1 MYRGSA
7 GHRFAASYNGRL
19 DLAPAPHPGPAVKKN
34 VQTRYD
40 VSTDRTDA
48 PPIRCRAGPGAPP
61 RYHEGGLRGSGERA
75 QAAHDAGGPSAL
87 SPGRAAPGDRF
98 QGDAVSSPSELTASP
113 SFSACFHCGLPVPD
127 GACYPVQFEGE
138 TKAACCRGCQAVAQ
152 TIIDSGQGA
161 YYHHRTALPATPQQ
175 AEAELAQLGLY
186 DLPEIQESFV
196 RVEAENVR
204 EAALILENIVC
215 AACIWLNERH
225 IAALPGVLSVEI
237 NYATRRARVRW
248 DASRIQLSAI
258 LKAVSDIGYI
268 AHPFD
273 PGRSDDI
280 HRRERN
286 TAIKR
291 LAIAGLGMM
300 QVMMYALP
308 TYTATDMTDDIR
320 LMMRWASLILTIP
333 VVFYSAWPFFIG
345 AWRDLA
351 RRLLGMDVPVALGIG
366 TAFVASVYSTFSGHG
381 EVYYDSVTMFVFLLL
396 TGRFLEMNARRR
408 AGAAVE
414 ELVKLIPAA
423 TTRLPRWPARDEEQ
437 VPAARLAV
445 GDHVLVRP
453 GETLPADGTVVDG
466 ESAVSEALLTGES
479 LPVTKTAG
487 AKVVGG
493 SLNQSS
499 PLVVRVDRVGADTRL
514 ASIVRLLDRAQS
526 EKPRIGQLADRAA
539 AWFVGL
545 LLVTTFFIGLAW
557 YHIDA
562 SRALWIV
569 VSVLVVTCPCALGLA
584 TPAALTTGTGR
595 LTRLGLLTTRGHALE
610 TLARATDL
618 VFDKTGTLTLG
629 RLSVRRVVPLNGRS
643 EEEVRALAASL
654 EAGSEHPIARAIRE
668 AAGAVLAASDIRNTP
683 GRGVE
688 GVIDGRAYRLGTPRF
703 AAGSDT
709 PPPPPDA
716 DGGESWVALSENGAL
731 IAWIALADALRP
743 DAAAALTALRKQGLR
758 LHLLSGDAA
767 PAVEAVARQLGID
780 NWRAGALPEDK
791 LAYVKTLQDEGR
803 IVAMVGDGINDAPVL
818 AGAQVS
824 IAMGEGADV
833 AQAAADMV
841 MLGSRLGTLAEG
853 IALARKTQQ
862 IIRQNLAWA
871 LGYNL
876 IAIPAAAL
884 GHVTPWLAGIG
895 MSASSL
901 LVVLNALRLS
911 DYGQAPEAR
920 PAAGP
925 AYLADR

>member
-1 MYRGSA
+1 MS
-7 GHRFAASYNGRL
+7 
-19 DLAPAPHPGPAVKKN
+19 GP
-34 VQTRYD
+34 
-40 VSTDRTDA
+40 TDA
-48 PPIRCRAGPGAPP
+48 P
-61 RYHEGGLRGSGERA
+61 
-75 QAAHDAGGPSAL
+75 
-87 SPGRAAPGDRF
+87 
-98 QGDAVSSPSELTASP
+98 
-113 SFSACFHCGLPVPD
+113 SFLACFHCGLPVPD
-127 GACYPVQFEGE
+127 GARYPIQFDDK
-138 TKAACCRGCQAVAQ
+138 TQQACCRGCQAVAQ

-161 YYHHRTALPATPQQ
+161 YYTHRTALPATPRE

-196 RVEAENVR
+196 RVEADNIR

-248 DASRIQLSAI
+248 DNSRIQLSAV

-280 HRRERN
+280 YKRERN

-308 TYTATDMTDDIR
+308 SYTATDMTDDIR
-320 LMMRWASLILTIP
+320 LLMRWASLVLTIP
-333 VVFYSAWPFFIG
+333 VVLYSAWPFFIG
-345 AWRDLA
+345 AWRDLK
-351 RRLLGMDVPVALGIG
+351 RSTLGMDVPVALGVG
-366 TAFVASVYSTFSGHG
+366 TAFIASVYATFFGHG
-381 EVYYDSVTMFVFLLL
+381 EVYYDSVTMFIFLLL

-423 TTRLPRWPARDEEQ
+423 TTRLPNWPLRDEEQ
-437 VPAARLAV
+437 VPVARLVV

-453 GETLPADGTVVDG
+453 GETLPADGRVIDG
-466 ESAVSEALLTGES
+466 DSAVSEAMLTGES
-479 LPVTKTAG
+479 QPVSKTIHS
-487 AKVVGG
+487 KVVGG
-493 SLNQSS
+493 SLNQAS
-499 PLVVRVDRVGADTRL
+499 PLVVQVEKLGADTRL

-545 LLVTTFFIGLAW
+545 LLLITVLVGVVW
-557 YHIDA
+557 YVIDP
-562 SRALWIV
+562 SKVLWIV
-569 VSVLVVTCPCALGLA
+569 VSILVVTCPCALGLA
-584 TPAALTTGTGR
+584 TPAALTTATGR

-618 VFDKTGTLTLG
+618 VFDKTGTLTQG
-629 RLSVRRVVPLNGRS
+629 RLSVRRVITLNGHT
-643 EEEVRALAASL
+643 EDEVSDIAAAL
-654 EAGSEHPIARAIRE
+654 EAGSEHPIARALRE
-668 AAGAVLAASDIRNTP
+668 AATPARSASQIRNTP

-688 GVIDGRAYRLGTPRF
+688 GTIGDQTYRLGSPRF
-703 AAGSDT
+703 AAPAHTLPEAAEG
-709 PPPPPDA
+709 A
-716 DGGESWVALSENGAL
+716 SWIALAAGDAL
-731 IAWIALADALRP
+731 IAWFALADTPRA
-743 DAAAALTALRKQGLR
+743 DAPAALAALSAQGLH
-758 LHLLSGDAA
+758 LHLLSGDAEG
-767 PAVEAVARQLGID
+767 AVKATAQQLGIAD
-780 NWRAGALPEDK
+780 WHAGALPEDK
-791 LAYVKTLQDEGR
+791 LAYVKALQKQGR

-841 MLGSRLGTLAEG
+841 MLGSRLGTLADG
-853 IALARKTQQ
+853 VALARKTQL
-862 IIRQNLAWA
+862 IIRQNLGWA

-876 IAIPAAAL
+876 IAIPAAAF
-884 GHVTPWLAGIG
+884 GYVTPWLAGIG
-895 MSASSL
+895 MSVSSL

-911 DYGQAPEAR
+911 DYKPTPHKASGLGARGQGSGDERPKAASLFPES
-920 PAAGP
+920 
-925 AYLADR
+925 

>member
-1 MYRGSA
+1 MST
-7 GHRFAASYNGRL
+7 S
-19 DLAPAPHPGPAVKKN
+19 PGL
-34 VQTRYD
+34 
-40 VSTDRTDA
+40 TDA
-48 PPIRCRAGPGAPP
+48 P
-61 RYHEGGLRGSGERA
+61 
-75 QAAHDAGGPSAL
+75 
-87 SPGRAAPGDRF
+87 
-98 QGDAVSSPSELTASP
+98 
-113 SFSACFHCGLPVPD
+113 SFSGCFHCGLPVPD
-127 GACYPVQFEGE
+127 GAHYPIQFKGE
-138 TKAACCRGCQAVAQ
+138 TKQTCCRGCQAVAQ

-161 YYHHRTALPATPQQ
+161 YYTHRTVLPATPQQ

-196 RVEAENVR
+196 RTETEHIR

-225 IAALPGVLSVEI
+225 IAGLPGVLSVEI

-248 DASRIQLSAI
+248 DNSRIQLSAI

-320 LMMRWASLILTIP
+320 LLMSWASLVLTIP
-333 VVFYSAWPFFIG
+333 VVGYSAWPFFIG
-345 AWRDLA
+345 AWRDFK
-351 RRLLGMDVPVALGIG
+351 RRMLGMDVPVALGVG

-423 TTRLPRWPARDEEQ
+423 TTRLPHWPARDEEQ
-437 VPAARLAV
+437 VPVARLAV

-453 GETLPADGTVVDG
+453 GETLPADGEVLEGD
-466 ESAVSEALLTGES
+466 SAVSEAMLTGES
-479 LPVTKTAG
+479 LPVSKTVHS
-487 AKVVGG
+487 KVVGG
-493 SLNQSS
+493 SLNQAS
-499 PLVVRVDRVGADTRL
+499 PLVVRVDKLGADTRL

-526 EKPRIGQLADRAA
+526 EKPRIGKLADRAA

-545 LLVTTFFIGLAW
+545 LLVITVLVGLAW
-557 YHIDA
+557 TVIDP
-562 SRALWIV
+562 SRTLWIV
-569 VSVLVVTCPCALGLA
+569 VSILVVTCPCALGLA

-618 VFDKTGTLTLG
+618 VFDKTGTLTHG
-629 RLSVRRVVPLNGRS
+629 RLSVRRVLPRGGRS
-643 EEEVRALAASL
+643 TDEVSRIAAAL
-654 EAGSEHPIARAIRE
+654 EAGSEHPIARALRQDRPEGERLAAYSSRVLRE
-668 AAGAVLAASDIRNTP
+668 AGSASMTASNVRNTP

-688 GVIDGRAYRLGTPRF
+688 GTIDGLTYRLGSPRYA
-703 AAGSDT
+703 AAGET
-709 PPPPPDA
+709 PPES
-716 DGGESWVALSENGAL
+716 DGGASWVALAQGSET
-731 IAWIALADALRP
+731 IAWFALADTLRA
-743 DAAAALTALRKQGLR
+743 DAPAALAALQELGVR
-758 LHLLSGDAA
+758 LHLLSGDAE
-767 PAVEAVARQLGID
+767 PAVKAIAQQLGIAD
-780 NWRAGALPEDK
+780 WHAGALPEDK
-791 LAYVKTLQDEGR
+791 LAYVKSLQQQGR

-853 IALARKTQQ
+853 VALARKTQR
-862 IIRQNLAWA
+862 IIRQNLGWA

-884 GHVTPWLAGIG
+884 GYVTPWMAGIG

-911 DYGQAPEAR
+911 DFKQQNDAVSLKAHDSRLKSQEAS
-920 PAAGP
+920 
-925 AYLADR
+925 L

>member
-1 MYRGSA
+1 MS
-7 GHRFAASYNGRL
+7 SSPTL
-19 DLAPAPHPGPAVKKN
+19 
-34 VQTRYD
+34 
-40 VSTDRTDA
+40 TDA
-48 PPIRCRAGPGAPP
+48 P
-61 RYHEGGLRGSGERA
+61 
-75 QAAHDAGGPSAL
+75 
-87 SPGRAAPGDRF
+87 
-98 QGDAVSSPSELTASP
+98 V
-113 SFSACFHCGLPVPD
+113 FSDGCFHCGLPVPD
-127 GACYPVQFEGE
+127 GAHYPIQFEGQ
-138 TKAACCRGCQAVAQ
+138 TKEACCRGCQAVAQ

-161 YYHHRTALPATPQQ
+161 YYTHRTALPATPQQ

-196 RVEAENVR
+196 RVEAENIR

-225 IAALPGVLSVEI
+225 IAGLPGVLSVEI

-248 DASRIQLSAI
+248 DNSRIQLSAI

-280 HRRERN
+280 HKRERN

-308 TYTATDMTDDIR
+308 SYTATDMTDEIR
-320 LMMRWASLILTIP
+320 LLMRWASLILTIP
-333 VVFYSAWPFFIG
+333 VVGYSAWPFFIG
-345 AWRDLA
+345 AWRDLK
-351 RRLLGMDVPVALGIG
+351 RRTLGMDVPVALGVG
-366 TAFVASVYSTFSGHG
+366 TAFVASVHSTFSGHG
-381 EVYYDSVTMFVFLLL
+381 EVYYDSVTMFIFLLL

-423 TTRLPRWPARDEEQ
+423 TTRLPHWPARDEEQ
-437 VPAARLAV
+437 VPVARLTV

-453 GETLPADGTVVDG
+453 GETLPADGVVVEGD
-466 ESAVSEALLTGES
+466 SAVSEAMLTGES
-479 LPVTKTAG
+479 LPVSKSRD

-493 SLNQSS
+493 SLNQAS
-499 PLVVRVDRVGADTRL
+499 PLVVRVEKLGADTRL

-545 LLVTTFFIGLAW
+545 LLLITVAVGVAW
-557 YHIDA
+557 YVIDPGKV
-562 SRALWIV
+562 LWIV
-569 VSVLVVTCPCALGLA
+569 VSILVVTCPCALGLA

-629 RLSVRRVVPLNGRS
+629 RLSVRRVVPLAGRS
-643 EEEVRALAASL
+643 ADEVSAIAAAL
-654 EAGSEHPIARAIRE
+654 EAGSEHPIAKALRQDRPE
-668 AAGAVLAASDIRNTP
+668 DERLAAYPSRVLRDACSSVPSASAIRNTP

-688 GVIDGRAYRLGTPRF
+688 GMIDGHTYRLGSPRF
-703 AAGSDT
+703 AAAGEA
-709 PPPPPDA
+709 PPA
-716 DGGESWVALSENGAL
+716 SDGGESWIALAEGNAL
-731 IAWIALADALRP
+731 IAWFALADAPRADA
-743 DAAAALTALRKQGLR
+743 DAALAALQQQGLR
-758 LHLLSGDAA
+758 LHLLSGDAE
-767 PAVEAVARQLGID
+767 PAVKAVAQQLGIQD
-780 NWRAGALPEDK
+780 WHAGALPEDK
-791 LAYVKTLQDEGR
+791 LAYVKQLQDEGR

-841 MLGSRLGTLAEG
+841 MLGSRLGTLSDG
-853 IALARKTQQ
+853 VALARKTQR
-862 IIRQNLAWA
+862 IIRENLSWA
-871 LGYNL
+871 LAYNL
-876 IAIPAAAL
+876 VAIPAAAL

-901 LVVLNALRLS
+901 LVVLNALRLA
-911 DYGQAPEAR
+911 DFKQPAGATAHDAR
-920 PAAGP
+920 LSPQGTRA
-925 AYLADR
+925 

>member
-1 MYRGSA
+1 MSTSSG
-7 GHRFAASYNGRL
+7 
-19 DLAPAPHPGPAVKKN
+19 LANA
-34 VQTRYD
+34 
-40 VSTDRTDA
+40 
-48 PPIRCRAGPGAPP
+48 
-61 RYHEGGLRGSGERA
+61 
-75 QAAHDAGGPSAL
+75 
-87 SPGRAAPGDRF
+87 
-98 QGDAVSSPSELTASP
+98 P
-113 SFSACFHCGLPVPD
+113 SFSDCFHCGLPVPD
-127 GACYPVQFEGE
+127 GAQYPVQFEGE
-138 TKAACCRGCQAVAQ
+138 TRPACCRGCQAVAQ

-161 YYHHRTALPATPQQ
+161 YYTHRTALPATARE

-196 RVEAENVR
+196 RTETENIR

-215 AACIWLNERH
+215 AACVWLNERH
-225 IAALPGVLSVEI
+225 ISALPGVLSVEI

-248 DASRIQLSAI
+248 DNSRIHLSAI

-280 HRRERN
+280 HKRERN

-308 TYTATDMTDDIR
+308 SYTATDMTDEIR
-320 LMMRWASLILTIP
+320 VLMSWASLILTIP
-333 VVFYSAWPFFIG
+333 VVMYSAWPFFIG
-345 AWRDLA
+345 AWRDLK
-351 RRLLGMDVPVALGIG
+351 RRMLGMDVPVALGVG
-366 TAFVASVYSTFSGHG
+366 AAFVASVYSTFSGHG

-423 TTRLPRWPARDEEQ
+423 ATRLPNWPARDEEQ
-437 VPAARLAV
+437 APVARLVV

-453 GETLPADGTVVDG
+453 GETLPADGVVVEGD
-466 ESAVSEALLTGES
+466 SAVSEAMLTGES
-479 LPVTKTAG
+479 LPVSKTVN

-493 SLNQSS
+493 SLNQAS
-499 PLVVRVDRVGADTRL
+499 PLVVRVEKLGADTRL

-526 EKPRIGQLADRAA
+526 EKPLIGQLADRAA

-545 LLVTTFFIGLAW
+545 LLVITIFVGLAW
-557 YHIDA
+557 YLIDP
-562 SRALWIV
+562 SRMLWIV
-569 VSVLVVTCPCALGLA
+569 VSILVVTCPCALGLA

-610 TLARATDL
+610 TLAHATDL

-629 RLSVRRVVPLNGRS
+629 RLSVRRVVPLGGHS
-643 EEEVRALAASL
+643 AEEASALAAAL

-668 AAGAVLAASDIRNTP
+668 AGHSSLSASDIRNTP

-688 GVIDGRAYRLGTPRF
+688 GTIAGRAYRLGTPRF
-703 AAGSDT
+703 AAAGET
-709 PPPPPDA
+709 PPASD
-716 DGGESWVALSENGAL
+716 DGASWVALSDDSGP
-731 IAWIALADALRP
+731 IAWFALADSLRP
-743 DAAAALTALRKQGLR
+743 DAAVALAALRRQGLR
-758 LHLLSGDAA
+758 LHLLSGDAE
-767 PAVEAVARQLGID
+767 PAVKAVAQQLGIAD
-780 NWRAGALPEDK
+780 WHAGALPEDK
-791 LAYVKTLQDEGR
+791 LAYVKALQDQGR

-824 IAMGEGADV
+824 IAMSEGADV

-841 MLGSRLGTLAEG
+841 MLGCRLAALAEG
-853 IALARKTQQ
+853 VALARKTQK
-862 IIRQNLAWA
+862 IIRQNLGWA

-884 GHVTPWLAGIG
+884 GYVTPWLAGIG

-911 DYGQAPEAR
+911 EFKQIPSSSPAAIGAT
-920 PAAGP
+920 PAAGEAGAP
-925 AYLADR
+925 

>member
-1 MYRGSA
+1 M
-7 GHRFAASYNGRL
+7 
-19 DLAPAPHPGPAVKKN
+19 
-34 VQTRYD
+34 
-40 VSTDRTDA
+40 TD
-48 PPIRCRAGPGAPP
+48 
-61 RYHEGGLRGSGERA
+61 
-75 QAAHDAGGPSAL
+75 
-87 SPGRAAPGDRF
+87 SPG
-98 QGDAVSSPSELTASP
+98 LTNAP
-113 SFSACFHCGLPVPD
+113 SFSDCFHCGLPVPD
-127 GACYPVQFEGE
+127 GAHYPVTFEG
-138 TKAACCRGCQAVAQ
+138 TTRDACCRGCQAVAQ

-161 YYHHRTALPATPQQ
+161 YYHHRTALPATARE

-196 RVEAENVR
+196 KVEAENIR

-248 DASRIQLSAI
+248 DNSRIQLSAI

-273 PGRSDDI
+273 PGRSDDV

-308 TYTATDMTDDIR
+308 AYTATDMTDEIR
-320 LMMRWASLILTIP
+320 LLMRWASLILTIP
-333 VVFYSAWPFFIG
+333 VVGYSAWPFFIG
-345 AWRDLA
+345 AWRDF
-351 RRLLGMDVPVALGIG
+351 RRRALGMDVPVALGVG
-366 TAFVASVYSTFSGHG
+366 TAFVASVYSTFSGEG

-423 TTRLPRWPARDEEQ
+423 TTRLPAWPARDEEQ
-437 VPAARLAV
+437 VPVARLAV

-453 GETLPADGTVVDG
+453 GETLPADGVVVEG
-466 ESAVSEALLTGES
+466 ESAVSEAMLTGES
-479 LPVTKTAG
+479 LPVSKRVDAR
-487 AKVVGG
+487 VVGG
-493 SLNQSS
+493 SLNQAS
-499 PLVVRVDRVGADTRL
+499 PLVVRVEKLGADTRL

-545 LLVTTFFIGLAW
+545 LLVITFFVGLAW
-557 YHIDA
+557 YFIDP
-562 SRALWIV
+562 SKTLWIV
-569 VSVLVVTCPCALGLA
+569 VSILVVTCPCALGLA

-629 RLSVRRVVPLNGRS
+629 RLSVRRVVPLAGRS
-643 EEEVRALAASL
+643 ADEVGAIAAAL
-654 EAGSEHPIARAIRE
+654 EAGSEHPIARALRD
-668 AAGAVLAASDIRNTP
+668 AAASVLSAADIRNTP

-688 GVIDGRAYRLGTPRF
+688 GTIDGRAYRLGTPRF
-703 AAGSDT
+703 AAAREK
-709 PPPPPDA
+709 PPAPPA
-716 DGGESWVALSENGAL
+716 SEGGETWVALAEDNTL
-731 IAWIALADALRP
+731 IAWFALADTPRA
-743 DAAAALTALRKQGLR
+743 DAAAALAALRQQGLR

-767 PAVEAVARQLGID
+767 GAVEAVAQQLGID
-780 NWRAGALPEDK
+780 DWHAGALPEDK
-791 LAYVKTLQDEGR
+791 LAYVKSLQDQGR

-824 IAMGEGADV
+824 IAMGGGADV

-841 MLGSRLGTLAEG
+841 MLGSRLATLSEG
-853 IALARKTQQ
+853 VALARKTQK
-862 IIRQNLAWA
+862 IIRENLGWA

-876 IAIPAAAL
+876 VAIPAAAL
-884 GHVTPWLAGIG
+884 GYVTPWLAGIG

-911 DYGQAPEAR
+911 DFKQSPA
-920 PAAGP
+920 PAAAERPRPEP
-925 AYLADR
+925 AV

>member
-1 MYRGSA
+1 MSR
-7 GHRFAASYNGRL
+7 
-19 DLAPAPHPGPAVKKN
+19 
-34 VQTRYD
+34 
-40 VSTDRTDA
+40 
-48 PPIRCRAGPGAPP
+48 
-61 RYHEGGLRGSGERA
+61 
-75 QAAHDAGGPSAL
+75 
-87 SPGRAAPGDRF
+87 SPGLAD
-98 QGDAVSSPSELTASP
+98 TP
-113 SFSACFHCGLPVPD
+113 SFSPCFHCGQPVPD
-127 GACYPVQFEGE
+127 GAHYPVTFEGSCR
-138 TKAACCRGCQAVAQ
+138 AACCHGCQAVAQ

-161 YYHHRTALPATPQQ
+161 YYTHRTALPATPRE

-196 RVEAENVR
+196 HVEAEHVR

-225 IAALPGVLSVEI
+225 IAALPGVLSVDI

-248 DASRIQLSAI
+248 DDHRIQLSAI

-273 PGRSDDI
+273 AGRSDDI

-286 TAIKR
+286 TAIRR

-308 TYTATDMTDDIR
+308 TYTATDMSDDSRTI
-320 LMMRWASLILTIP
+320 MRWASLVLTLP
-333 VVFYSAWPFFIG
+333 VVGYSAWPFFVG
-345 AWRDLA
+345 TWRDL
-351 RRLLGMDVPVALGIG
+351 RRRTPGMDVPVALGIG
-366 TAFVASVYSTFSGHG
+366 TAFVASVYSTFTGRG
-381 EVYYDSVTMFVFLLL
+381 EVYYDSVNMFIFLLL

-423 TTRLPRWPARDEEQ
+423 ATRLPAWPARATEQ
-437 VPAARLAV
+437 VPVARLRP

-453 GETLPADGTVVDG
+453 GETLPADGEVVEG
-466 ESAVSEALLTGES
+466 HSAVNEAMLSGES
-479 LPVTKTAG
+479 LPVAKAAG

-493 SLNQSS
+493 SLNEAS
-499 PLVVRVDRVGADTRL
+499 PLVVRVDRLGADTRL

-526 EKPRIGQLADRAA
+526 EKPRIGQVADRAA

-545 LLVTTFFIGLAW
+545 LLVISAVVGYAWFI
-557 YHIDA
+557 HDP
-562 SRALWIV
+562 SHALWIV
-569 VSVLVVTCPCALGLA
+569 VSILVVTCPCALGLA
-584 TPAALTTGTGR
+584 TPAALTSGTGR

-618 VFDKTGTLTLG
+618 VFDKTGTLTRGHLA
-629 RLSVRRVVPLNGRS
+629 VREVVPLAGRS
-643 EEEVRALAASL
+643 AVEVRALAAAL
-654 EAGSEHPIARAIRE
+654 EAGSEHPIARALRHGVTP
-668 AAGAVLAASDIRNTP
+668 APGARDLRNTP
-683 GRGVE
+683 GHGVA
-688 GVIDGRAYRLGTPRF
+688 GRIGRHTYRLGTPRF
-703 AAGSDT
+703 AATDAA
-709 PPPPPDA
+709 PPA
-716 DGGESWVALSENGAL
+716 TQAGAS
-731 IAWIALADALRP
+731 WIALAEDGVPIAWFALADTLRADAADAL
-743 DAAAALTALRKQGLR
+743 AALRGKGLR

-767 PAVEAVARQLGID
+767 PVVEDVARQLGID
-780 NWRAGALPEDK
+780 AWRANALPEDK
-791 LAYVKTLQDEGR
+791 LAYVKALQATGR

-824 IAMGEGADV
+824 IAMGEGTDV

-841 MLGSRLGTLAEG
+841 MLGGRLTTLAEG
-853 IALARKTQQ
+853 VALARKTQR
-862 IIRQNLAWA
+862 IVRQNLGWA

-911 DYGQAPEAR
+911 DFGSAR
-920 PAAGP
+920 DTGE
-925 AYLADR
+925 

>member
-1 MYRGSA
+1 
-7 GHRFAASYNGRL
+7 
-19 DLAPAPHPGPAVKKN
+19 
-34 VQTRYD
+34 
-40 VSTDRTDA
+40 
-48 PPIRCRAGPGAPP
+48 
-61 RYHEGGLRGSGERA
+61 
-75 QAAHDAGGPSAL
+75 
-87 SPGRAAPGDRF
+87 
-98 QGDAVSSPSELTASP
+98 
-113 SFSACFHCGLPVPD
+113 VPD
-127 GACYPVQFEGE
+127 GAHYPIQFEGQ
-138 TKAACCRGCQAVAQ
+138 TKQACCHGCQAVAQ

-161 YYHHRTALPATPQQ
+161 YYTHRTALPATARE

-196 RVEAENVR
+196 RTESENIR

-248 DASRIQLSAI
+248 DNSRIQLSAI

-273 PGRSDDI
+273 PGRSDDVYK
-280 HRRERN
+280 RERN

-308 TYTATDMTDDIR
+308 SYTATDMTDEIR
-320 LMMRWASLILTIP
+320 LLMRWASLILTIP
-333 VVFYSAWPFFIG
+333 VVGYSAWPFFIG
-345 AWRDLA
+345 AWRDLK
-351 RRLLGMDVPVALGIG
+351 RRTLGMDVPVALGVG
-366 TAFVASVYSTFSGHG
+366 TAFVASVYSTFTGEG

-423 TTRLPRWPARDEEQ
+423 TTRLPNWPARDEEQ
-437 VPAARLAV
+437 VPVARLAL

-453 GETLPADGTVVDG
+453 GETLPADGVVVDG
-466 ESAVSEALLTGES
+466 DSAVSEAMLTGES
-479 LPVTKTAG
+479 LPVSKSVD

-493 SLNQSS
+493 SLNQAS
-499 PLVVRVDRVGADTRL
+499 PLVVRVDRLGADTRL

-545 LLVTTFFIGLAW
+545 LLVITFFVGLAW
-557 YHIDA
+557 YFIDP
-562 SRALWIV
+562 SKALWIV
-569 VSVLVVTCPCALGLA
+569 VSILVVTCPCALGLA
-584 TPAALTTGTGR
+584 TPAALTTATGR

-618 VFDKTGTLTLG
+618 VFDKTGTLTHG
-629 RLSVRRVVPLNGRS
+629 RLSVRRVLPLGGRS
-643 EEEVRALAASL
+643 EAEVGALAAAL
-654 EAGSEHPIARAIRE
+654 EAGSEHPIAKALREVGAPAI
-668 AAGAVLAASDIRNTP
+668 AASDIRNTP

-688 GVIDGRAYRLGTPRF
+688 GTIDGRKYRLGSPRF
-703 AAGSDT
+703 AARSET
-709 PPPPPDA
+709 PPDA
-716 DGGESWVALSENGAL
+716 PASGGGAYPKKGHEHPTSGHEYPEGHESWVALATDDEL
-731 IAWIALADALRP
+731 IAWFALADTPRA
-743 DAAAALTALRKQGLR
+743 DAAAALAALRQQGVR
-758 LHLLSGDAA
+758 LHLLSGDAEG
-767 PAVEAVARQLGID
+767 AVEAVAQQLGIAD
-780 NWRAGALPEDK
+780 WHAGALPEDK
-791 LAYVKTLQDEGR
+791 LAYVKSLQDEGR

-841 MLGSRLGTLAEG
+841 MLGSRLATLSEG
-853 IALARKTQQ
+853 VALARKTQR
-862 IIRQNLAWA
+862 IIRENLGWA

-884 GHVTPWLAGIG
+884 GYVTPWIAGIG

-911 DYGQAPEAR
+911 DFKQATDGGLKPQEAR
-920 PAAGP
+920 LKSQATSS
-925 AYLADR
+925 

>member
-1 MYRGSA
+1 MS
-7 GHRFAASYNGRL
+7 H
-19 DLAPAPHPGPAVKKN
+19 PHGL
-34 VQTRYD
+34 
-40 VSTDRTDA
+40 TDA
-48 PPIRCRAGPGAPP
+48 PPF
-61 RYHEGGLRGSGERA
+61 SG
-75 QAAHDAGGPSAL
+75 
-87 SPGRAAPGDRF
+87 
-98 QGDAVSSPSELTASP
+98 
-113 SFSACFHCGLPVPD
+113 CFHCGLPVPD
-127 GACYPVQFEGE
+127 GAHYPIQFENQ
-138 TKAACCRGCQAVAQ
+138 TKQTCCRGCQAVAQ

-161 YYHHRTALPATPQQ
+161 YYTHRTALPATARE
-175 AEAELAQLGLY
+175 AEAELAQMGLY

-196 RVEAENVR
+196 RTESENIR

-225 IAALPGVLSVEI
+225 IAGLPGVLSVEI

-248 DASRIQLSAI
+248 DNSRIQLSAI
-258 LKAVSDIGYI
+258 LKAVTDIGYI

-286 TAIKR
+286 TAIRR

-308 TYTATDMTDDIR
+308 SYTATDMTDDIR
-320 LMMRWASLILTIP
+320 LLMRWASLVLTIP
-333 VVFYSAWPFFIG
+333 VVLYSAWPFFIG
-345 AWRDLA
+345 AWRDLK
-351 RRLLGMDVPVALGIG
+351 RRMLGMDVPVALGVG
-366 TAFVASVYSTFSGHG
+366 TAFVASVYGTFSGHG

-423 TTRLPRWPARDEEQ
+423 ATRLPHWPARDEEQ
-437 VPAARLAV
+437 IPVARLAV

-453 GETLPADGTVVDG
+453 GETLPADGEVVEGD
-466 ESAVSEALLTGES
+466 SAVNEAMLTGES
-479 LPVTKTAG
+479 LPVSKSAH

-493 SLNQSS
+493 SLNQAS
-499 PLVVRVDRVGADTRL
+499 PLVVRVDRLGADTRL

-526 EKPRIGQLADRAA
+526 EKPRIGQLADHAA

-545 LLVTTFFIGLAW
+545 LLLITFFVGLAW
-557 YHIDA
+557 YVIDP
-562 SRALWIV
+562 SRTLWIV

-584 TPAALTTGTGR
+584 TPAALTTATGR
-595 LTRLGLLTTRGHALE
+595 LTRLGLLATRGHALE

-618 VFDKTGTLTLG
+618 VFDKTGTLTHG
-629 RLSVRRVVPLNGRS
+629 RLSVRRVVPLGGRS
-643 EEEVRALAASL
+643 AEEVGALAAAL
-654 EAGSEHPIARAIRE
+654 EAGSEHPIARAMSE
-668 AAGAVLAASDIRNTP
+668 AVNASVTADGIRNTP

-688 GVIDGRAYRLGTPRF
+688 GMIAGRTYRLGSPRF
-703 AAGSDT
+703 ATAGA
-709 PPPPPDA
+709 PPPESD
-716 DGGESWVALSENGAL
+716 DGASWVALAEKNEP
-731 IAWIALADALRP
+731 IAWFALADTPRADADAALSALRQ
-743 DAAAALTALRKQGLR
+743 QGLR
-758 LHLLSGDAA
+758 LHLLSGDAEG
-767 PAVEAVARQLGID
+767 AVKTTAQQLGID
-780 NWRAGALPEDK
+780 AWHAGALPEDK
-791 LAYVKTLQDEGR
+791 LAYVKALQQQGR

-824 IAMGEGADV
+824 IAMGEGTDV

-841 MLGSRLGTLAEG
+841 MLGSRLATLAEG
-853 IALARKTQQ
+853 VALARKTQQ
-862 IIRQNLAWA
+862 IIRQNLGWA

-884 GHVTPWLAGIG
+884 GYVTPWMAGIG

-911 DYGQAPEAR
+911 DFKYKATSA
-920 PAAGP
+920 PAA
-925 AYLADR
+925 LRSQLSTLR

>member
-1 MYRGSA
+1 MSRSDG
-7 GHRFAASYNGRL
+7 L
-19 DLAPAPHPGPAVKKN
+19 
-34 VQTRYD
+34 
-40 VSTDRTDA
+40 TDA
-48 PPIRCRAGPGAPP
+48 P
-61 RYHEGGLRGSGERA
+61 
-75 QAAHDAGGPSAL
+75 
-87 SPGRAAPGDRF
+87 
-98 QGDAVSSPSELTASP
+98 
-113 SFSACFHCGLPVPD
+113 SFTGCFHCGLPVPD
-127 GACYPVQFEGE
+127 GAHYPIQFEGE
-138 TKAACCRGCQAVAQ
+138 TRQTCCRGCQAVAQ

-161 YYHHRTALPATPQQ
+161 YYTHRTALPATPRA

-196 RVEAENVR
+196 RVEAENIR

-225 IAALPGVLSVEI
+225 ISGLPGVLSVEI

-248 DASRIQLSAI
+248 DNSRIQLSAI

-280 HRRERN
+280 YKRERN

-308 TYTATDMTDDIR
+308 TYTATDMSVDIR
-320 LMMRWASLILTIP
+320 LLMNWASLVLTIP
-333 VVFYSAWPFFIG
+333 VVLYSAWPFFVG
-345 AWRDLA
+345 AWRDLK
-351 RRLLGMDVPVALGIG
+351 RRTLGMDVPVALGVG
-366 TAFVASVYSTFSGHG
+366 TAFLASVFSTFAGHG
-381 EVYYDSVTMFVFLLL
+381 EVYFDSVTMFIFLLL

-408 AGAAVE
+408 SGAAVE

-423 TTRLPRWPARDEEQ
+423 TTRLPNWPARDEEQ
-437 VPAARLAV
+437 VPVARLLV

-453 GETLPADGTVVDG
+453 GETLPADGVVIEGD
-466 ESAVSEALLTGES
+466 SAVNEAMLTGES
-479 LPVTKTAG
+479 LPVSKTAHSR
-487 AKVVGG
+487 VVGG

-499 PLVVRVDRVGADTRL
+499 PLVVQVDKLGADTRL

-545 LLVTTFFIGLAW
+545 LLAITVAVGLAW
-557 YHIDA
+557 YFIDP
-562 SRALWIV
+562 SKALWIV

-584 TPAALTTGTGR
+584 TPAALTTATGR

-618 VFDKTGTLTLG
+618 VFDKTGTLTHG
-629 RLSVRRVVPLNGRS
+629 QLSLRSVVPLGGRTAD
-643 EEEVRALAASL
+643 EVCALAAAL
-654 EAGSEHPIARAIRE
+654 EAGSEHPIARALRHDRPKGEAYPARGLRE
-668 AAGAVLAASDIRNTP
+668 AAASPPGASRIRNTP
-683 GRGVE
+683 GGGVE
-688 GVIDGRAYRLGTPRF
+688 GTVDGREYRLGSPRF
-703 AAGSDT
+703 AAQTES
-709 PPPPPDA
+709 PPAPPEP
-716 DGGESWVALSENGAL
+716 GGHETWVALADTSGL
-731 IAWIALADALRP
+731 VAWFALADTLRP
-743 DAAAALTALRKQGLR
+743 DAAASLGALQQQGLR
-758 LHLLSGDAA
+758 LHLVSGDA
-767 PAVEAVARQLGID
+767 EATVLGIAQQLGIAE
-780 NWRAGALPEDK
+780 WRAAALPEDK
-791 LAYVKTLQDEGR
+791 LAYVKSLQAEGR

-841 MLGSRLGTLAEG
+841 MLGGRLATLADG
-853 IALARKTQQ
+853 VALARKTQQ
-862 IIRQNLAWA
+862 IIRQNLGWA

-884 GHVTPWLAGIG
+884 GHVTPWMAGIG

-911 DYGQAPEAR
+911 SFNHAARRDAPDLRRMTLTPDA
-920 PAAGP
+920 
-925 AYLADR
+925 

>member
-1 MYRGSA
+1 M
-7 GHRFAASYNGRL
+7 N
-19 DLAPAPHPGPAVKKN
+19 APSFLPVE
-34 VQTRYD
+34 Q
-40 VSTDRTDA
+40 TDR
-48 PPIRCRAGPGAPP
+48 
-61 RYHEGGLRGSGERA
+61 S
-75 QAAHDAGGPSAL
+75 
-87 SPGRAAPGDRF
+87 
-98 QGDAVSSPSELTASP
+98 
-113 SFSACFHCGLPVPD
+113 CFHCGLPVPP
-127 GACYPVQFEGE
+127 GSNYPIRYEGE
-138 TKAACCRGCQAVAQ
+138 TREACCRGCQAVAQ

-161 YYHHRTALPATPQQ
+161 YYTHRTALPATPQQ

-248 DASRIQLSAI
+248 DNSRIQLSAI

-280 HRRERN
+280 HKRERN

-308 TYTATDMTDDIR
+308 TYTATDMTDEIRR
-320 LMMRWASLILTIP
+320 LMSWASLVLTIP
-333 VVFYSAWPFFIG
+333 VVLYSAWPFFIG
-345 AWRDLA
+345 AWRDL
-351 RRLLGMDVPVALGIG
+351 RRRTLGMDVPVALGVG
-366 TAFVASVYSTFSGHG
+366 TAFAASVYSTFSGHG
-381 EVYYDSVTMFVFLLL
+381 EIYYDSVTMFIFLLL

-423 TTRLPRWPARDEEQ
+423 TTRLPNWPARDEEQ
-437 VPAARLAV
+437 VPVARLVV
-445 GDHVLVRP
+445 GEHVLVRP
-453 GETLPADGTVVDG
+453 GETLPADGVVVEG
-466 ESAVSEALLTGES
+466 ESAVSEAMLTGES
-479 LPVTKTAG
+479 LPVSKAAG
-487 AKVVGG
+487 ANVVGG
-493 SLNQSS
+493 SLNQAS
-499 PLVVRVDRVGADTRL
+499 PLVIRVERLGADTRL

-545 LLVTTFFIGLAW
+545 LLLVTALVGVAW
-557 YHIDA
+557 YVIDPA
-562 SRALWIV
+562 RMLWIV
-569 VSVLVVTCPCALGLA
+569 ISVLVVTCPCALGLA
-584 TPAALTTGTGR
+584 TPAALTTATGR

-610 TLARATDL
+610 TLAHATDL
-618 VFDKTGTLTLG
+618 VFDKTGTLTQG
-629 RLSVRRVVPLNGRS
+629 RLSVRRVLPLDGHS
-643 EEEVRALAASL
+643 AAEAAARAAAL
-654 EAGSEHPIARAIRE
+654 EAGSEHPIARALRE
-668 AAGAVLAASDIRNTP
+668 HAVETLTALDIRNTP

-688 GVIDGRAYRLGTPRF
+688 GTIDGRVYRLGTPQF
-703 AAGSDT
+703 AVGDAT
-709 PPPPPDA
+709 PPATPDA
-716 DGGESWVALSENGAL
+716 DGGASWILLAESGRPVA
-731 IAWIALADALRP
+731 WFALADTPRVDAASALDALR
-743 DAAAALTALRKQGLR
+743 AQGLR
-758 LHLLSGDAA
+758 LHLLSGDAEA
-767 PAVEAVARQLGID
+767 AVAATARQFGIAD
-780 NWRAGALPEDK
+780 WHAGTLPEDK
-791 LAYVKTLQDEGR
+791 LAYVKTLQAEGR

-841 MLGSRLGTLAEG
+841 MLGSRLATLSEG
-853 IALARKTQQ
+853 VALARKTQK
-862 IIRQNLAWA
+862 IIRENLGWA

-884 GHVTPWLAGIG
+884 GYVTPWIAGIG

-911 DYGQAPEAR
+911 EFKMGSIER
-920 PAAGP
+920 
-925 AYLADR
+925 

>member
-1 MYRGSA
+1 MS
-7 GHRFAASYNGRL
+7 
-19 DLAPAPHPGPAVKKN
+19 HPPGLVN
-34 VQTRYD
+34 
-40 VSTDRTDA
+40 A
-48 PPIRCRAGPGAPP
+48 PPFFG
-61 RYHEGGLRGSGERA
+61 
-75 QAAHDAGGPSAL
+75 
-87 SPGRAAPGDRF
+87 
-98 QGDAVSSPSELTASP
+98 
-113 SFSACFHCGLPVPD
+113 CFHCGLPVPD
-127 GACYPVQFEGE
+127 GAHYPIQFEGQ
-138 TKAACCRGCQAVAQ
+138 TKEACCRGCQAVAQ

-161 YYHHRTALPATPQQ
+161 YYTHRTALPATARE

-196 RVEAENVR
+196 RVEAEHIR

-225 IAALPGVLSVEI
+225 IAGLPGVLSVEI

-248 DASRIQLSAI
+248 DNSRIQLSAI
-258 LKAVSDIGYI
+258 LKAVTDIGYI

-280 HRRERN
+280 YKRERN

-308 TYTATDMTDDIR
+308 AYTATDMTDDIR
-320 LMMRWASLILTIP
+320 LLLRWASLILTIP
-333 VVFYSAWPFFIG
+333 VVGYSAWPFFIG
-345 AWRDLA
+345 AWRDLK
-351 RRLLGMDVPVALGIG
+351 RRTLGMDVPVALGVG
-366 TAFVASVYSTFSGHG
+366 TAFIASVTSTFSGHG
-381 EVYYDSVTMFVFLLL
+381 EVYYDSVTMFIFLLL

-423 TTRLPRWPARDEEQ
+423 TTRLPNWPARDEEQ
-437 VPAARLAV
+437 VPVARLTV
-445 GDHVLVRP
+445 GDHILVRP
-453 GETLPADGTVVDG
+453 GETLPADGEVVEGD
-466 ESAVSEALLTGES
+466 SAVSEAMLTGES
-479 LPVTKTAG
+479 LPVSKSMH

-493 SLNQSS
+493 SLNQAS
-499 PLVVRVDRVGADTRL
+499 PLVVRVDKLGADTRL

-545 LLVTTFFIGLAW
+545 LLAITVAVGLAW
-557 YHIDA
+557 YAVDP
-562 SRALWIV
+562 SKALWIV
-569 VSVLVVTCPCALGLA
+569 VSILVVTCPCALGLA
-584 TPAALTTGTGR
+584 TPAALTTATGR

-618 VFDKTGTLTLG
+618 VFDKTGTLTHG
-629 RLSVRRVVPLNGRS
+629 RLSVRRVVPLGGRS
-643 EEEVRALAASL
+643 ESAVSAIAAAL
-654 EAGSEHPIARAIRE
+654 EAGSEHPIARALRE
-668 AAGAVLAASDIRNTP
+668 ATPSTITASQIRNTP
-683 GRGVE
+683 GHGVE
-688 GVIDGRAYRLGTPRF
+688 GTLDSRVYRIGSPRF
-703 AAGSDT
+703 AAASET
-709 PPPPPDA
+709 PPAPPDSPKSSS
-716 DGGESWVALSENGAL
+716 GGGEYPKNGHESWVALADENEL
-731 IAWIALADALRP
+731 IAWFALADTPRA
-743 DAAAALTALRKQGLR
+743 DAADALAALKAQGLR
-758 LHLLSGDAA
+758 LHLLSGDAEA
-767 PAVEAVARQLGID
+767 AVKATAQQLGIAD
-780 NWRAGALPEDK
+780 WHAGALPEDK
-791 LAYVKTLQDEGR
+791 LAYVKALQAEGR

-841 MLGSRLGTLAEG
+841 MLGSRLATLSEG
-853 IALARKTQQ
+853 VALARKTQQ
-862 IIRQNLAWA
+862 IIRQNLGWA

-884 GHVTPWLAGIG
+884 GYVTPWIAGIG

-911 DYGQAPEAR
+911 EFKQSTPPAPVALR
-920 PAAGP
+920 SQ
-925 AYLADR
+925 LSTLR

>member
-1 MYRGSA
+1 V
-7 GHRFAASYNGRL
+7 N
-19 DLAPAPHPGPAVKKN
+19 APSFLPVE
-34 VQTRYD
+34 
-40 VSTDRTDA
+40 RTDA
-48 PPIRCRAGPGAPP
+48 P
-61 RYHEGGLRGSGERA
+61 
-75 QAAHDAGGPSAL
+75 
-87 SPGRAAPGDRF
+87 
-98 QGDAVSSPSELTASP
+98 
-113 SFSACFHCGLPVPD
+113 CFHCGLPVPPGAHYPIRVD
-127 GACYPVQFEGE
+127 GDTRE
-138 TKAACCRGCQAVAQ
+138 ACCRGCQAVAQ
-152 TIIDSGQGA
+152 TILDSGQGA
-161 YYHHRTALPATPQQ
+161 YYTHRTALPATPQQ

-196 RVEAENVR
+196 RVEAENIR

-248 DASRIQLSAI
+248 DNSRIQLSAI

-308 TYTATDMTDDIR
+308 TYTATDMTDEIRR
-320 LMMRWASLILTIP
+320 LMGWASLVLTIP
-333 VVFYSAWPFFIG
+333 VVLYSAWPFFLG
-345 AWRDLA
+345 AWRDL
-351 RRLLGMDVPVALGIG
+351 RRRMLGMDVPVALGVG
-366 TAFVASVYSTFSGHG
+366 TAFLASVYSSFSGHG
-381 EVYYDSVTMFVFLLL
+381 EIYYDSVTMFIFLLL

-437 VPAARLAV
+437 VPVARLAV
-445 GDHVLVRP
+445 GEHVLVRP
-453 GETLPADGTVVDG
+453 GETLPADGVVVEGD
-466 ESAVSEALLTGES
+466 SAVSEAMLTGES
-479 LPVTKTAG
+479 LPVSKTAG
-487 AKVVGG
+487 ARVVGG
-493 SLNQSS
+493 SLNQAS
-499 PLVVRVDRVGADTRL
+499 PLVIQIERLGADTRL

-545 LLVTTFFIGLAW
+545 LLFVTALVGAAW
-557 YHIDA
+557 YVIDPGK
-562 SRALWIV
+562 SLWIV

-584 TPAALTTGTGR
+584 TPAALTTATGR

-629 RLSVRRVVPLNGRS
+629 RLSVRRVVPLDGHGAA
-643 EEEVRALAASL
+643 EAGALAAAL
-654 EAGSEHPIARAIRE
+654 EVGFEHPIARALRE
-668 AAGAVLAASDIRNTP
+668 HATATEPAHAIRNTP

-688 GVIDGRAYRLGTPRF
+688 GTIAGHVYRLGTPQF
-703 AAGSDT
+703 AVGDAA
-709 PPPPPDA
+709 PPVAPDA
-716 DGGESWVALSENGAL
+716 NDGASWILLAASGRP
-731 IAWIALADALRP
+731 IAWFALADTPRPDTASALDALR
-743 DAAAALTALRKQGLR
+743 AQGLR
-758 LHLLSGDAA
+758 LHLLSGDAEA
-767 PAVEAVARQLGID
+767 AVAATARQFGIAD
-780 NWRAGALPEDK
+780 WHAGALPEAK
-791 LAYVKTLQDEGR
+791 LAYVKSLQAEGR

-833 AQAAADMV
+833 AQAAADMI
-841 MLGSRLGTLAEG
+841 MLGSRLATLSEG
-853 IALARKTQQ
+853 VALARKTQR
-862 IIRQNLAWA
+862 IIRENLGWA

-884 GHVTPWLAGIG
+884 GHVTPWIAGIG

-911 DYGQAPEAR
+911 EFKMGGEREAVSGER
-920 PAAGP
+920 
-925 AYLADR
+925 

>member
-1 MYRGSA
+1 MST
-7 GHRFAASYNGRL
+7 S
-19 DLAPAPHPGPAVKKN
+19 PGL
-34 VQTRYD
+34 
-40 VSTDRTDA
+40 TDA
-48 PPIRCRAGPGAPP
+48 P
-61 RYHEGGLRGSGERA
+61 
-75 QAAHDAGGPSAL
+75 
-87 SPGRAAPGDRF
+87 
-98 QGDAVSSPSELTASP
+98 
-113 SFSACFHCGLPVPD
+113 SFSDCFHCGLPVPD
-127 GACYPVQFEGE
+127 GAHYPIQFEAE
-138 TKAACCRGCQAVAQ
+138 TKQACCRGCQAVAQ

-161 YYHHRTALPATPQQ
+161 YYTHRTVLPATPQQ
-175 AEAELAQLGLY
+175 AEAELAQMGLY

-196 RVEAENVR
+196 RTETEHIR

-248 DASRIQLSAI
+248 DNSRIQLSAI

-320 LMMRWASLILTIP
+320 LLMSWASLVLTIP
-333 VVFYSAWPFFIG
+333 VVGYSAWPFFIG
-345 AWRDLA
+345 AWRDFK
-351 RRLLGMDVPVALGIG
+351 RRMLGMDVPVALGIG
-366 TAFVASVYSTFSGHG
+366 TAFVASVYSTFSGEG

-423 TTRLPRWPARDEEQ
+423 TTRLPHWPARDEEQ
-437 VPAARLAV
+437 VPVARLAV

-453 GETLPADGTVVDG
+453 GETLPADGEVIEGD
-466 ESAVSEALLTGES
+466 SAVSEALLTGES
-479 LPVTKTAG
+479 LPVSKSVHS
-487 AKVVGG
+487 KVVGG
-493 SLNQSS
+493 SLNQAS
-499 PLVVRVDRVGADTRL
+499 PLVVRVEKLGADTRL

-545 LLVTTFFIGLAW
+545 LLIITFFVGLAW
-557 YHIDA
+557 YTIDP
-562 SRALWIV
+562 SRTLWIV
-569 VSVLVVTCPCALGLA
+569 VSILVVTCPCALGLA

-618 VFDKTGTLTLG
+618 VFDKTGTLTHG
-629 RLSVRRVVPLNGRS
+629 RLSVRRVLPLGGRS
-643 EEEVRALAASL
+643 ADEVSRIAAAL
-654 EAGSEHPIARAIRE
+654 EAGSEHPIARALRE
-668 AAGAVLAASDIRNTP
+668 AGSASLTARDVRNTP

-688 GVIDGRAYRLGTPRF
+688 GTINGLLYRLGSPRYA
-703 AAGSDT
+703 AAGET
-709 PPPPPDA
+709 PPES
-716 DGGESWVALSENGAL
+716 DGGEYPENGHASWVALAQGDDT
-731 IAWIALADALRP
+731 IAWFALADTLRA
-743 DAAAALTALRKQGLR
+743 DAPAALAALQELGVR
-758 LHLLSGDAA
+758 LHLLSGDAE
-767 PAVEAVARQLGID
+767 PAVKAVAQQLGIAE
-780 NWRAGALPEDK
+780 WHAGALPEDK
-791 LAYVKTLQDEGR
+791 LAYVKALQQQGR

-841 MLGSRLGTLAEG
+841 MLGSRLATLAEG
-853 IALARKTQQ
+853 VALARKTQR
-862 IIRQNLAWA
+862 IIRQNLGWA

-884 GHVTPWLAGIG
+884 GHVTPWIAGIG

-911 DYGQAPEAR
+911 EFKKEAKPAPVALR
-920 PAAGP
+920 SP
-925 AYLADR
+925 LSTLR

>member
-1 MYRGSA
+1 M
-7 GHRFAASYNGRL
+7 
-19 DLAPAPHPGPAVKKN
+19 
-34 VQTRYD
+34 
-40 VSTDRTDA
+40 ST
-48 PPIRCRAGPGAPP
+48 
-61 RYHEGGLRGSGERA
+61 
-75 QAAHDAGGPSAL
+75 
-87 SPGRAAPGDRF
+87 SPGLV
-98 QGDAVSSPSELTASP
+98 DAP
-113 SFSACFHCGLPVPD
+113 SFSSCFHCGLPVDVATSRNVPD
-127 GACYPVQFEGE
+127 GASYPVEFEGAIKQ
-138 TKAACCRGCQAVAQ
+138 TCCRGCQAVAQ

-161 YYHHRTALPATPQQ
+161 YYTHRTALPATPQQ

-196 RVEAENVR
+196 RTETEHIR

-225 IAALPGVLSVEI
+225 LAGLPGVLSVDI

-248 DASRIQLSAI
+248 DNSRIQLSAI
-258 LKAVSDIGYI
+258 LKAVADIGYI

-308 TYTATDMTDDIR
+308 SYFATDMTTDIR
-320 LMMRWASLILTIP
+320 LLMRWASLILTIP
-333 VVFYSAWPFFIG
+333 VVMYSAWPFFIG
-345 AWRDLA
+345 AWRDLK
-351 RRLLGMDVPVALGIG
+351 RRTLGMDVPVALGVG

-408 AGAAVE
+408 ANAAVE

-423 TTRLPRWPARDEEQ
+423 TTRLPNWPARDEEQ
-437 VPAARLAV
+437 VPVARLAV

-453 GETLPADGTVVDG
+453 GETLPADGVVVDG
-466 ESAVSEALLTGES
+466 DSAVSEAMLTGES
-479 LPVTKTAG
+479 LPVSKRKD
-487 AKVVGG
+487 AKVLGG
-493 SLNQSS
+493 SLNQAS
-499 PLVVRVDRVGADTRL
+499 PLVVRVERLGTDTRL

-545 LLVTTFFIGLAW
+545 LLLITVMVGFAW
-557 YHIDA
+557 YLIDP
-562 SRALWIV
+562 SKVLWIV
-569 VSVLVVTCPCALGLA
+569 VSILVVTCPCALGLA
-584 TPAALTTGTGR
+584 TPAALTTATGR

-618 VFDKTGTLTLG
+618 VFDKTGTLTQG
-629 RLSVRRVVPLNGRS
+629 RLSVRRVVPIRGHS
-643 EEEVRALAASL
+643 TEVLGNIAAAL
-654 EAGSEHPIARAIRE
+654 EAGSEHPIAKALRQDRPEGERLAAYPSRVLRE
-668 AAGAVLAASDIRNTP
+668 AAPSALIASQIRNTP

-688 GVIDGRAYRLGTPRF
+688 GTIDGRVYRIGSPRF
-703 AAGSDT
+703 AAAGAT
-709 PPPPPDA
+709 PPES
-716 DGGESWVALSENGAL
+716 DGNAHTGNGHEHPKNAHETWVALAQENEL
-731 IAWIALADALRP
+731 IAWFALADTPRA
-743 DAAAALTALRKQGLR
+743 DAAAAIHALTQQGLR
-758 LHLLSGDAA
+758 LHLLSGDGEAA
-767 PAVEAVARQLGID
+767 VKATAQQLGIVD
-780 NWRAGALPEDK
+780 WRAHALPEDK
-791 LAYVKTLQDEGR
+791 LAYVKALQQQGR

-841 MLGSRLGTLAEG
+841 MLGGRLATLADG
-853 IALARKTQQ
+853 VALARKTQQ
-862 IIRQNLAWA
+862 IIRQNLGWA

-884 GHVTPWLAGIG
+884 GYVTPWIAGIG

-911 DYGQAPEAR
+911 DFSHSATPAPTSV
-920 PAAGP
+920 PAP
-925 AYLADR
+925 SPSP

>member
-1 MYRGSA
+1 MS
-7 GHRFAASYNGRL
+7 HS
-19 DLAPAPHPGPAVKKN
+19 PGL
-34 VQTRYD
+34 
-40 VSTDRTDA
+40 TDA
-48 PPIRCRAGPGAPP
+48 P
-61 RYHEGGLRGSGERA
+61 
-75 QAAHDAGGPSAL
+75 
-87 SPGRAAPGDRF
+87 
-98 QGDAVSSPSELTASP
+98 
-113 SFSACFHCGLPVPD
+113 SFSGCFHCGLPVPD
-127 GACYPVQFEGE
+127 GAHYPIQFEGD
-138 TKAACCRGCQAVAQ
+138 TKQACCRGCQAVAQ

-161 YYHHRTALPATPQQ
+161 YYTHRTALPATPRE

-196 RVEAENVR
+196 RVEAENIR

-225 IAALPGVLSVEI
+225 IAGLPGVLSVEI

-248 DASRIQLSAI
+248 DNSRIQLSAI

-308 TYTATDMTDDIR
+308 TYSATDMTDDIR
-320 LMMRWASLILTIP
+320 LLMSWASLILTIP
-333 VVFYSAWPFFIG
+333 VVGYSAWPFFIG
-345 AWRDLA
+345 AWRDFK
-351 RRLLGMDVPVALGIG
+351 RRMLGMDVPVALGVG
-366 TAFVASVYSTFSGHG
+366 TAFVASVYSTFSGEG
-381 EVYYDSVTMFVFLLL
+381 EVYYDSVTMFIFLLL

-423 TTRLPRWPARDEEQ
+423 TTRLPNWPARDEEQ
-437 VPAARLAV
+437 VPVARLAV

-453 GETLPADGTVVDG
+453 GETLPADGLVVEGD
-466 ESAVSEALLTGES
+466 SAVSEAMLTGES
-479 LPVTKTAG
+479 LPVSKTVRSN
-487 AKVVGG
+487 VVGG
-493 SLNQSS
+493 SLNQAS
-499 PLVVRVDRVGADTRL
+499 PLVVRVDKLGADTRL

-545 LLVTTFFIGLAW
+545 LLIITFLVGLAW
-557 YHIDA
+557 YFIDP
-562 SRALWIV
+562 SRTLWIV

-584 TPAALTTGTGR
+584 TPAALTTATGR

-618 VFDKTGTLTLG
+618 VFDKTGTLTHG
-629 RLSVRRVVPLNGRS
+629 RLSVRRGVPLGGRGAEAVS
-643 EEEVRALAASL
+643 QIAAAL
-654 EAGSEHPIARAIRE
+654 EAGSEHPIARALGE
-668 AAGAVLAASDIRNTP
+668 AASPTITAQQVRNTP

-688 GVIDGRAYRLGTPRF
+688 GTIGGHTYRLGSPRF
-703 AAGSDT
+703 AAAGGT
-709 PPPPPDA
+709 PPES
-716 DGGESWVALSENGAL
+716 DGGESWVALAEENEL
-731 IAWIALADALRP
+731 IAWFALADTPRA
-743 DAAAALTALRKQGLR
+743 DAPAALAALQRLGLR
-758 LHLLSGDAA
+758 LHLVSGDAEA
-767 PAVEAVARQLGID
+767 AVKTTAAQLGITE
-780 NWRAGALPEDK
+780 WHAGALPEDK
-791 LAYVKTLQDEGR
+791 LAYVKALQQQGR

-853 IALARKTQQ
+853 VALARKTQQ
-862 IIRQNLAWA
+862 IIRQNLGWA

-884 GHVTPWLAGIG
+884 GYVTPWIAGIG

-911 DYGQAPEAR
+911 DFRQNTDVASHTMHASSIKPQAP
-920 PAAGP
+920 G
-925 AYLADR
+925 L

>member
-1 MYRGSA
+1 MSD
-7 GHRFAASYNGRL
+7 S
-19 DLAPAPHPGPAVKKN
+19 PARP
-34 VQTRYD
+34 D
-40 VSTDRTDA
+40 V
-48 PPIRCRAGPGAPP
+48 
-61 RYHEGGLRGSGERA
+61 
-75 QAAHDAGGPSAL
+75 
-87 SPGRAAPGDRF
+87 
-98 QGDAVSSPSELTASP
+98 P
-113 SFSACFHCGLPVPD
+113 SFSVCFHCGLPVPN
-127 GACYPVQFEGE
+127 GAHYPIQFEGE
-138 TKAACCRGCQAVAQ
+138 TRQTCCRGCQAVAQ

-161 YYHHRTALPATPQQ
+161 YYTHRTALPATPQQ
-175 AEAELAQLGLY
+175 AEAELAQMGLY

-196 RVEAENVR
+196 RTEAENIR

-225 IAALPGVLSVEI
+225 IAGLPGVLSVEI

-248 DASRIQLSAI
+248 DTSRIQLSAI

-273 PGRSDDI
+273 PGRSDDL

-320 LMMRWASLILTIP
+320 VLMGWASLVLTIP
-333 VVFYSAWPFFIG
+333 VIGYSAWPFFMG
-345 AWRDLA
+345 AWRDLK
-351 RRLLGMDVPVALGIG
+351 RRMLGMDVPVALGVG
-366 TAFVASVYSTFSGHG
+366 TAFIASVYSTFSGHG

-423 TTRLPRWPARDEEQ
+423 TTRLPLWPARDEEQ
-437 VPAARLAV
+437 VPVARLVV

-453 GETLPADGTVVDG
+453 GETLPADGIVVEGD
-466 ESAVSEALLTGES
+466 SAVSEAMLTGES
-479 LPVTKTAG
+479 LPVSKGVHST
-487 AKVVGG
+487 VVGG
-493 SLNQSS
+493 SLNQAS
-499 PLVVRVDRVGADTRL
+499 PLVIRVDKIGVDTRL

-545 LLVTTFFIGLAW
+545 LLIITFFVGLAW
-557 YHIDA
+557 YLIDP

-569 VSVLVVTCPCALGLA
+569 VSILVVTCPCALGLA

-618 VFDKTGTLTLG
+618 VFDKTGTLTHG
-629 RLSVRRVVPLNGRS
+629 QLSVRRVVPLNGH
-643 EEEVRALAASL
+643 RAEDVSAIAAAL
-654 EAGSEHPIARAIRE
+654 EAGSEHPIARALRQHS
-668 AAGAVLAASDIRNTP
+668 AAGDLAGAAIRASEIRNTA
-683 GRGVE
+683 GHGVE
-688 GVIDGRAYRLGTPRF
+688 GKINGRLYRLGSPRF
-703 AAGSDT
+703 TGADT
-709 PPPPPDA
+709 APPRSEA
-716 DGGESWVALSENGAL
+716 DEHAPESGHESWVALADETGP
-731 IAWIALADALRP
+731 IAWFALADTPRT
-743 DAAAALTALRKQGLR
+743 DAAAALAALRQQGLR
-758 LHLLSGDAA
+758 LHLLSGDAEG
-767 PAVEAVARQLGID
+767 AVRAIAQQLGITE
-780 NWRAGALPEDK
+780 WHAGALPEDK
-791 LAYVKTLQDEGR
+791 LAYAKALQQQGR

-824 IAMGEGADV
+824 IAMGGGADV
-833 AQAAADMV
+833 AHAAADMV
-841 MLGSRLGTLAEG
+841 MLGERLATLSEG
-853 IALARKTQQ
+853 VALARKTQR
-862 IIRQNLAWA
+862 IIRQNLGWA

-884 GHVTPWLAGIG
+884 GLVTPWLAGIG

-911 DYGQAPEAR
+911 DFRQNTPASSAPANTPLYTSR
-920 PAAGP
+920 
-925 AYLADR
+925 

>member
-1 MYRGSA
+1 MSSTPG
-7 GHRFAASYNGRL
+7 
-19 DLAPAPHPGPAVKKN
+19 LA
-34 VQTRYD
+34 
-40 VSTDRTDA
+40 
-48 PPIRCRAGPGAPP
+48 
-61 RYHEGGLRGSGERA
+61 E
-75 QAAHDAGGPSAL
+75 
-87 SPGRAAPGDRF
+87 
-98 QGDAVSSPSELTASP
+98 SP
-113 SFSACFHCGLPVPD
+113 SFSSDCFHCGLPVPE
-127 GACYPVQFEGE
+127 GAHYPVRYEDATQQ
-138 TKAACCRGCQAVAQ
+138 ACCRGCQAVAQ

-161 YYHHRTALPATPQQ
+161 YYHHRTALPATPRE

-196 RVEAENVR
+196 RAEAENVR

-248 DASRIQLSAI
+248 DNSRIQLSAI

-280 HRRERN
+280 YKRERN

-320 LMMRWASLILTIP
+320 MMMGWASLILTIP
-333 VVFYSAWPFFIG
+333 VVLYSAWPFFLG
-345 AWRDLA
+345 AWRDV
-351 RRLLGMDVPVALGIG
+351 RRRMLGMDVPVALGIG

-414 ELVKLIPAA
+414 ELVKLIPAV
-423 TTRLPRWPARDEEQ
+423 TTRLPNWPARDEEQ
-437 VPAARLAV
+437 VPVARLAV
-445 GDHVLVRP
+445 GEHVLVRP
-453 GETLPADGTVVDG
+453 GETLPVDGTVVDG
-466 ESAVSEALLTGES
+466 DSAVSEALLTGES
-479 LPVTKTAG
+479 LPVSKSAG

-493 SLNQSS
+493 SLNQAS
-499 PLVVRVDRVGADTRL
+499 PLVVQVEKLGADTRL

-526 EKPRIGQLADRAA
+526 EKPRIAQLADRAA

-545 LLVTTFFIGLAW
+545 LLLITVLVGIVW
-557 YHIDA
+557 YVIDP
-562 SRALWIV
+562 SKVLWIV
-569 VSVLVVTCPCALGLA
+569 VSILVVTCPCALGLA
-584 TPAALTTGTGR
+584 TPAALTTATGR

-618 VFDKTGTLTLG
+618 VFDKTGTLTQG
-629 RLSVRRVVPLNGRS
+629 RLSVRRVVPLGGRS
-643 EEEVRALAASL
+643 EREVSAIAAAL
-654 EAGSEHPIARAIRE
+654 EAGSEHPIARAFRE
-668 AAGAVLAASDIRNTP
+668 AADACVHASGIRNTP

-688 GVIDGRAYRLGTPRF
+688 GEIDARTYRLGSPRF
-703 AAGSDT
+703 AAPAHT
-709 PPPPPDA
+709 PPEAA
-716 DGGESWVALSENGAL
+716 DGAS
-731 IAWIALADALRP
+731 WIALAESNELIAWFALADTPRADAASALAALRQ
-743 DAAAALTALRKQGLR
+743 QGLR
-758 LHLLSGDAA
+758 LHLLSGDAEG
-767 PAVEAVARQLGID
+767 AVQSTAQHLGITD
-780 NWRAGALPEDK
+780 WHAGALPEDK
-791 LAYVKTLQDEGR
+791 LAYVKALQQQGR

-841 MLGSRLGTLAEG
+841 MLGSRLGTLADG
-853 IALARKTQQ
+853 VALARKTQH
-862 IIRQNLAWA
+862 IIRQNLGWA

-884 GHVTPWLAGIG
+884 GYVTPWLAGIG
-895 MSASSL
+895 MSVSSL
-901 LVVLNALRLS
+901 LVVLNALRLT
-911 DYGQAPEAR
+911 DYKPNTPVATQPLPSPLTAPR
-920 PAAGP
+920 
-925 AYLADR
+925 

>member
-1 MYRGSA
+1 MSNI
-7 GHRFAASYNGRL
+7 SRL
-19 DLAPAPHPGPAVKKN
+19 
-34 VQTRYD
+34 
-40 VSTDRTDA
+40 TDA
-48 PPIRCRAGPGAPP
+48 P
-61 RYHEGGLRGSGERA
+61 
-75 QAAHDAGGPSAL
+75 
-87 SPGRAAPGDRF
+87 
-98 QGDAVSSPSELTASP
+98 
-113 SFSACFHCGLPVPD
+113 SFSGCFHCGLPVPD
-127 GACYPVQFEGE
+127 GAHYPIQFEGQ
-138 TKAACCRGCQAVAQ
+138 TKQACCRGCQAVAQ

-161 YYHHRTALPATPQQ
+161 YYTHRTALPATPQQ
-175 AEAELAQLGLY
+175 AEAELAQMGLY

-196 RVEAENVR
+196 RVEAEHIR

-225 IAALPGVLSVEI
+225 IAGLPGVLSVEI

-248 DASRIQLSAI
+248 DNSRIQLSAI

-308 TYTATDMTDDIR
+308 TYTATDMTDEIR
-320 LMMRWASLILTIP
+320 LLMSWASLILTIP
-333 VVFYSAWPFFIG
+333 VVGYSAWPFFIG
-345 AWRDLA
+345 AWRDF
-351 RRLLGMDVPVALGIG
+351 RRRMLGMDVPVALGVG
-366 TAFVASVYSTFSGHG
+366 TAFVASVYSTFSGEG

-423 TTRLPRWPARDEEQ
+423 TTRLPHWPARDEEQ
-437 VPAARLAV
+437 VPVARLAV
-445 GDHVLVRP
+445 GDHILVRP
-453 GETLPADGTVVDG
+453 GETLPADGEVVEGD
-466 ESAVSEALLTGES
+466 SAVSEAMLTGES
-479 LPVTKTAG
+479 LPVSKSVH

-493 SLNQSS
+493 SLNQAS
-499 PLVVRVDRVGADTRL
+499 PLVVRVDKLGADTRL

-545 LLVTTFFIGLAW
+545 LLVITFFVGLAW
-557 YHIDA
+557 YMIDP
-562 SRALWIV
+562 SRTLWIV
-569 VSVLVVTCPCALGLA
+569 VSILVVTCPCALGLA

-618 VFDKTGTLTLG
+618 VFDKTGTLTHG
-629 RLSVRRVVPLNGRS
+629 RLSVRRVLPLGGRS
-643 EEEVRALAASL
+643 ESEVSAIAAAL
-654 EAGSEHPIARAIRE
+654 EAGSEHPIAKALRE
-668 AAGAVLAASDIRNTP
+668 AGNSTLSASDVRNTP

-688 GVIDGRAYRLGTPRF
+688 GTIDGQTYRLGSPRYA
-703 AAGSDT
+703 AAGET
-709 PPPPPDA
+709 PPES
-716 DGGESWVALSENGAL
+716 DGSASWVALAQGSET
-731 IAWIALADALRP
+731 IAWFALADTLRA
-743 DAAAALTALRKQGLR
+743 DAPAALAALQELGVR
-758 LHLLSGDAA
+758 LHLLSGDAE
-767 PAVEAVARQLGID
+767 PAVKAVAQQLGIAE
-780 NWRAGALPEDK
+780 WHAGALPEDK
-791 LAYVKTLQDEGR
+791 LAYVKALQQQGR

-841 MLGSRLGTLAEG
+841 MLGSRLATLAEG
-853 IALARKTQQ
+853 VSLARKTQR
-862 IIRQNLAWA
+862 IIRQNLGWA

-884 GHVTPWLAGIG
+884 GYVTPWIAGIG

-911 DYGQAPEAR
+911 DFKQPVRGEALGVKN
-920 PAAGP
+920 AALTP
-925 AYLADR
+925 YP

>member
-1 MYRGSA
+1 MS
-7 GHRFAASYNGRL
+7 
-19 DLAPAPHPGPAVKKN
+19 GP
-34 VQTRYD
+34 
-40 VSTDRTDA
+40 TDA
-48 PPIRCRAGPGAPP
+48 P
-61 RYHEGGLRGSGERA
+61 
-75 QAAHDAGGPSAL
+75 
-87 SPGRAAPGDRF
+87 
-98 QGDAVSSPSELTASP
+98 
-113 SFSACFHCGLPVPD
+113 SFLACFHCGLPVPD
-127 GACYPVQFEGE
+127 GARYPIQFDDK
-138 TKAACCRGCQAVAQ
+138 TQQACCRGCQAVAQ

-161 YYHHRTALPATPQQ
+161 YYTHRTALPATPQA

-196 RVEAENVR
+196 RVEADNIR

-248 DASRIQLSAI
+248 DNSRIQLSAI

-280 HRRERN
+280 YKRERN

-308 TYTATDMTDDIR
+308 SYTATDMTDDIR
-320 LMMRWASLILTIP
+320 LLMRWASLVLTIP
-333 VVFYSAWPFFIG
+333 VVLYSAWPFFIG
-345 AWRDLA
+345 AWRDLK
-351 RRLLGMDVPVALGIG
+351 RRTLGMDVPVALGVG
-366 TAFVASVYSTFSGHG
+366 TAFIASVYATFFGHG
-381 EVYYDSVTMFVFLLL
+381 EVYYDSVTMFIFLLL

-423 TTRLPRWPARDEEQ
+423 TTRLPNWPLRDEEQ
-437 VPAARLAV
+437 VPVARLVV

-453 GETLPADGTVVDG
+453 GETLPADGRVIDG
-466 ESAVSEALLTGES
+466 DSAVSEAMLTGES
-479 LPVTKTAG
+479 QPVSKTIHS
-487 AKVVGG
+487 KVVGG
-493 SLNQSS
+493 SLNQAS
-499 PLVVRVDRVGADTRL
+499 PLVVQVEKLGADTRL

-545 LLVTTFFIGLAW
+545 LLLITVLVGVVW
-557 YHIDA
+557 YVIDP
-562 SRALWIV
+562 SKVLWIV
-569 VSVLVVTCPCALGLA
+569 VSILVVTCPCALGLA
-584 TPAALTTGTGR
+584 TPAALTTATGR

-618 VFDKTGTLTLG
+618 VFDKTGTLTQG
-629 RLSVRRVVPLNGRS
+629 RLSVRRVIALNGHT
-643 EEEVRALAASL
+643 EDEVSDIAAAL
-654 EAGSEHPIARAIRE
+654 EAGSEHPIARALRE
-668 AAGAVLAASDIRNTP
+668 AATPTRSASQIRNTP

-688 GVIDGRAYRLGTPRF
+688 GMLGEQIYRLGSPRF
-703 AAGSDT
+703 AAPAHTLPEAAEG
-709 PPPPPDA
+709 A
-716 DGGESWVALSENGAL
+716 SWIALAAGDAL
-731 IAWIALADALRP
+731 IAWFALADTPRA
-743 DAAAALTALRKQGLR
+743 DAPAALAALSAQGLH
-758 LHLLSGDAA
+758 LHLLSGDAEG
-767 PAVEAVARQLGID
+767 AVQATAQQLGISD
-780 NWRAGALPEDK
+780 WHAGALPEDK
-791 LAYVKTLQDEGR
+791 LAYVKALQKQGR

-841 MLGSRLGTLAEG
+841 MLGSRLGTLADG
-853 IALARKTQQ
+853 VSLARKTQL
-862 IIRQNLAWA
+862 IIRQNLGWA

-876 IAIPAAAL
+876 IAIPAAAF
-884 GHVTPWLAGIG
+884 GYVTPWLAGIG
-895 MSASSL
+895 MSVSSL

-911 DYGQAPEAR
+911 DYKPTPHKASGLGARGQGSGDERPKAASLFPES
-920 PAAGP
+920 
-925 AYLADR
+925 